1 MSEKRTEITPSLE
14 RVLAP
19 YWEEVDPLI
28 ASIQEDL
35 HRRGKYP
42 MQISREQVHFHSWL
56 CRLIGARRILEVG
69 TYLGLSA
76 TAFAQAIPAEGHVD
90 TVEIDPEH
98 AEIAEGWFATGGLS
112 DKITV
117 HRGAA
122 LDVVPGLRG
131 PYDLCFLD
139 GAKQDNVALMRL
151 CIERTRAGGV
161 ILVDNAFRDGRL
173 GADNQDPDDR
183 GTVEALDFA
192 RTSDQLDAAVLP
204 IADGIL
210 ACRRL

>member
-1 MSEKRTEITPSLE
+1 MSEKRTEITSSVE

-28 ASIQEDL
+28 ASIQDDL
-35 HRRGKYP
+35 HRRDKYP

-56 CRLIGARRILEVG
+56 CRLIGARQILEVG

-76 TAFAQAIPAEGHVD
+76 SAFAQAIPVDGHID
-90 TVEIDPEH
+90 TVEIDPDH
-98 AEIAEGWFATGGLS
+98 AQIAEGWFAEGGIA

-117 HRGAA
+117 HRGPA
-122 LDVVPGLRG
+122 LEVVPGLSG

-139 GAKQDNVALMRL
+139 GAKQDNVALLRL
-151 CIERTRAGGV
+151 CIERTRVGGV
-161 ILVDNAFRDGRL
+161 ILVDNAFRGGRL
-173 GADNQDPDDR
+173 GADSDDPDDR
-183 GTVEALDFA
+183 GTLEALEFA
-192 RTSDQLDAAVLP
+192 RASDQLDAVVLP
-204 IADGIL
+204 VADGIL